1 VPAARPRTAAARL
14 RRAALGLLALLFGA
28 TNLVVYHHA
37 RGMVVLVD
45 GAPPPPHLSAL
56 TDGEKLKLV
65 LLGATLA
72 RPQPKRSP
80 ADFGLTAQEVQ
91 IPPIDGPPLRA
102 DLVVA
107 DGGVGT
113 LILLHG
119 YLGARDQLLPVAAW
133 AQGQGWSSLLVDQR
147 GSGESGGDRTSI
159 GRLEAYDAA
168 AAVAWARA
176 NRPGPVVIYGFS
188 MGAAAAIGAVARA
201 GAQPDG
207 LVLEGCYADLREA
220 VGWRVALMGLPERPL
235 SEWLG
240 VWGSVVLGANLLA
253 QSPEEDARRVHVPT
267 LLLHGADDPRAPADH
282 GRRIEAG
289 LQGPRR
295 LVVLPD
301 TGHQLGVDHA
311 PAPWAAAVA
320 ALLEQASAG
329 RGPGAAAVAPP

>member
-1 VPAARPRTAAARL
+1 MPAARPRTAAPR
-14 RRAALGLLALLFGA
+14 RWRAALGLLAVAFA
-28 TNLVVYHHA
+28 AMNLVVYHHA

-45 GAPPPPHLSAL
+45 GAPPPPNPSAL
-56 TDGEKLKLV
+56 TDGEKLQLV
-65 LLGATLA
+65 LQGATMA
-72 RPQPKRSP
+72 RPQPKVRP
-80 ADFGLTAQEVQ
+80 ADFALAAQEVQ

-107 DGGVGT
+107 RGDLGT

-133 AQGQGWSSLLVDQR
+133 AEGQGWSSLLVDQR
-147 GSGESGGDRTSI
+147 GSGGSGGDRTSI

-176 NRPGPVVIYGFS
+176 HRPGPVVVYGFS

-207 LVLEGCYADLREA
+207 LILEGCYADLREA
-220 VGWRVALMGLPERPL
+220 VGWRVAMMGLPERPL
-235 SEWLG
+235 SDWLG
-240 VWGSVVLGANLLA
+240 LWGSVVLGANLLA
-253 QSPEEDARRVHVPT
+253 QSPEDDARRVHVPT
-267 LLLHGADDPRAPADH
+267 LLLHGADDPRAPADN

-320 ALLEQASAG
+320 ALLAQAARS
-329 RGPGAAAVAPP
+329 PGAAPPGPR